1 VTARGACLRRV
12 GLAVSAMLAFAAPS
26 AAQMLPLPVGARV
39 RVWNEADRLAGVLS
53 ARGVVLSVSPDTL
66 VITEEWSQSPQVIP
80 LSSITRID
88 VSRGIIPRRQGIL
101 RGARRGLVVGLALT
115 PLLVLER
122 RNDGDGA
129 RDWLDNV
136 ATSAAIMSAHGIA
149 VGGFLGTTLQHTLWE
164 RLPLEIVPPA
174 ADSTPPPS
182 P

>member
-1 VTARGACLRRV
+1 MSGGSSHLRATAIALG
-12 GLAVSAMLAFAAPS
+12 AMLAV
-26 AAQMLPLPVGARV
+26 AQQATAQLLPLPVGARV

-53 ARGVVLSVSPDTL
+53 ARGVVLSLSPDTL

-101 RGARRGLVVGLALT
+101 RGARRGLIVGLALA
-115 PLLVLER
+115 PLLVIER
-122 RNDGDGA
+122 HNSNDKA

-136 ATSAAIMSAHGIA
+136 LTSAALTSAHGVA
-149 VGGFLGTTLQHTLWE
+149 VGGFLGTTLQHTRWE
-164 RLPLEIVPPA
+164 RLPLDVTPPP
-174 ADSTPPPS
+174 ADSTPPP